1 MRTQIINEAE
11 DYIRAFNEKRQQNC
25 SEQRKRLYLAN
36 QEKFHKEADQHYWK
50 AIADIVPRE
59 VPNIEKRRG
68 RKDDEKKP
76 SLEDAKDEKNGKD
89 AMDVKGEKDEKSEN
103 EGKDAMNGKPP
114 SPTAAT
120 ADVNKPASF
129 TF

>member
-1 MRTQIINEAE
+1 MFSPYFF
-11 DYIRAFNEKRQQNC
+11 D
-25 SEQRKRLYLAN
+25 LYLAN

-50 AIADIVPRE
+50 AIADIIPRE

-76 SLEDAKDEKNGKD
+76 SLEDAKDEKNEKD

-120 ADVNKPASF
+120 ADVNKPSKDIAKIIKIRC
-129 TF
+129 